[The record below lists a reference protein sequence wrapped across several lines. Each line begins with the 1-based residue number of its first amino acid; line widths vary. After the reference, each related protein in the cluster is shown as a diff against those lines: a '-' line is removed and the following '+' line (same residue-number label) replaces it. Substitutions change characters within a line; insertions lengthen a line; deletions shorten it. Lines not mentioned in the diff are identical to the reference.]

1 MLNVANPAAPG
12 PLAVLPLPGGAA
24 PDADAGPAFA
34 QALDRASAAAT
45 AVDATAVDPLR
56 AIDPT
61 AVQPSAAEARPAA
74 SARGSSRKPDLAET
88 LAQATIDTPAGSA
101 APKPD
106 EASPTT
112 EAPPVESA
120 AVTDDAQAADL
131 IAWVANLP
139 LPPPAAAAAAMPTN
153 PTAAKAV
160 GAAAVAAAA
169 TPVATSAAAAAAA
182 AAATTPT
189 RPAPVEAATARD
201 SAPPAP
207 AVLAMPQG
215 AAGRRADTRDI
226 PDPRGAA
233 PGVAETLAPRG
244 DAARAPQ
251 WLAAQR
257 ETVNTDARITAD
269 NTTALPALPGG
280 VAHPSPRPA
289 DAGTP
294 LQAELHAELGSKD
307 FAPALGSQLKV
318 LVRDGVEHAQLRLN
332 PAEMGPIEVRIRI
345 DGSQAQVEFSAAQA
359 PTRQALQ
366 EAVPAL
372 ASALRDAGLTLS
384 GGGVFEQA
392 RDPRGDA
399 QPQAR
404 HGAVPSGENSID
416 EGAPLTPAPRMP
428 RARGAV
434 DLYA

>member
-1 MLNVANPAAPG
+1 MLNVANPAAPS
-12 PLAVLPLPGGAA
+12 PLAVSPLPGGAV
-24 PDADAGPAFA
+24 PDVDGGPAFA

-45 AVDATAVDPLR
+45 AIDATAADPLR

-61 AVQPSAAEARPAA
+61 AVQPSAAEARPGAT
-74 SARGSSRKPDLAET
+74 ARGGSRKPDLAET
-88 LAQATIDTPAGSA
+88 LAPSTIDTPAGRA

-106 EASPTT
+106 EALPTT
-112 EAPPVESA
+112 EAPPLESA
-120 AVTDDAQAADL
+120 AVADDAQAADL

-139 LPPPAAAAAAMPTN
+139 LPPPAAAAALAQTTP
-153 PTAAKAV
+153 PAAHGA
-160 GAAAVAAAA
+160 GAAATATPAAADTA
-169 TPVATSAAAAAAA
+169 SASVSASKPTRSVPV
-182 AAATTPT
+182 AAATT
-189 RPAPVEAATARD
+189 RD
-201 SAPPAP
+201 SAPPVA
-207 AVLAMPQG
+207 AMLAMPQA
-215 AAGRRADTRDI
+215 AAGRRADAPET

-233 PGVAETLAPRG
+233 PTITEATAPRG

-251 WLAAQR
+251 GLAPQR
-257 ETVNTDARITAD
+257 ETLDIGARTAAD
-269 NTTALPALPGG
+269 NATALPALPGG
-280 VAHPSPRPA
+280 VSHPSPRPA
-289 DAGTP
+289 EAGTP
-294 LQAELHAELGSKD
+294 LQAELHAELGSKE
-307 FAPALGSQLKV
+307 FAPVLGSQLKV

-384 GGGVFEQA
+384 GGGVFDQA

-404 HGAVPSGENSID
+404 QGAVTGGDRSFD
-416 EGAPLTPAPRMP
+416 EGAPLTQAPRVP

>member
-1 MLNVANPAAPG
+1 MLNVAHPAAPG
-12 PLAVLPLPGGAA
+12 PLAVPPLSGGAP
-24 PDADAGPAFA
+24 PDADTGPAFS
-34 QALDRASAAAT
+34 QALDQATAAASAI
-45 AVDATAVDPLR
+45 DATAVDPLR
-56 AIDPT
+56 AIESA
-61 AVQPSAAEARPAA
+61 AVQPPAAEAWPGAT
-74 SARGSSRKPDLAET
+74 ARGGSRKPDLAAT

-106 EASPTT
+106 EASSTT
-112 EAPPVESA
+112 DEPAVESA
-120 AVTDDAQAADL
+120 AVIDDAQAADL

-153 PTAAKAV
+153 PTAAMTA
-160 GAAAVAAAA
+160 GAAAVA

-201 SAPPAP
+201 SAPPAS
-207 AVLAMPQG
+207 AMLAMPQG

-257 ETVNTDARITAD
+257 ETVDTGARTTAD
-269 NTTALPALPGG
+269 NATALPALPGG
-280 VAHPSPRPA
+280 VAPPSPRPA

-332 PAEMGPIEVRIRI
+332 PAEMGPIEVRIRS